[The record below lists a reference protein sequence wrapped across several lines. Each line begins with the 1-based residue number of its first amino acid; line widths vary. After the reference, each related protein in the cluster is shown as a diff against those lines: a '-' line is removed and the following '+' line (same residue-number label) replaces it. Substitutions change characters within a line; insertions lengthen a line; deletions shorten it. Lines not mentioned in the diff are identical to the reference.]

1 MMRRSAGFDA
11 NEARRQ
17 LLKEWQN
24 VSALE
29 LTTNDYITCRVNSVD
44 LKTDLAISRPMVVTA
59 CMFGSSESWG
69 PQQHPR
75 PWHFRAGGGAVHS
88 IKSGL
93 THCSKISLFDYLVGA
108 TNFQWIAL
116 LVTRLCGVS
125 PRRKRSARFPRR
137 CSQSDYPV
145 IGG

>member
-44 LKTDLAISRPMVVTA
+44 LKKDLAISRPMVVTA

-69 PQQHPR
+69 PQQHPP
-75 PWHFRAGGGAVHS
+75 PWHFRAGAGAVHS
-88 IKSGL
+88 INSGRMQ
-93 THCSKISLFDYLVGA
+93 CSNLRAK
-108 TNFQWIAL
+108 T
-116 LVTRLCGVS
+116 TRS
-125 PRRKRSARFPRR
+125 PRRRARTACPARR
-137 CSQSDYPV
+137 CRALWQSSD
-145 IGG
+145 

>member
-44 LKTDLAISRPMVVTA
+44 LKKNLAISRPMVVIV

-75 PWHFRAGGGAVHS
+75 PWHFRAGAGAVHS
-88 IKSGL
+88 IKCGHPWGLSGSAFWSSILFVLHDL
-93 THCSKISLFDYLVGA
+93 TA
-108 TNFQWIAL
+108 A
-116 LVTRLCGVS
+116 
-125 PRRKRSARFPRR
+125 
-137 CSQSDYPV
+137 
-145 IGG
+145 

>member
-44 LKTDLAISRPMVVTA
+44 LKKRLSNIETDGRDRLHVWLLRI
-59 CMFGSSESWG
+59 WG
-69 PQQHPR
+69 PQQHPP
-75 PWHFRAGGGAVHS
+75 PWHFRAGAGAVHS
-88 IKSGL
+88 INSGPM
-93 THCSKISLFDYLVGA
+93 H
-108 TNFQWIAL
+108 
-116 LVTRLCGVS
+116 
-125 PRRKRSARFPRR
+125 RSRSNAMIHMLHFT
-137 CSQSDYPV
+137 
-145 IGG
+145 